1 MAIEVA
7 VMTMTMAVTTTPLS
21 LDMAHTMN
29 MIRDTPRI
37 ILALATT
44 MTGTMVVDTMIIG
57 TETETETETEIGTET
72 ETGTETDR
80 VPVVLEEEEEGCM
93 IALADSPLP
102 PLVPSCLLLTEV
114 RREGEGEMEGERER
128 GSGLC
133 TALHCTVCMWLS
145 PSLSTLC
152 VPCRVHSIYSLC
164 TLYMTNVPYI

>member
-1 MAIEVA
+1 
-7 VMTMTMAVTTTPLS
+7 
-21 LDMAHTMN
+21 MAHTMN
-29 MIRDTPRI
+29 LIRYTPRI

-102 PLVPSCLLLTEV
+102 PLVPSCRLLTEV
-114 RREGEGEMEGERER
+114 RREGEGEKEGERE
-128 GSGLC
+128 GA
-133 TALHCTVCMWLS
+133 ALHSSALYSVHVAFSFSLYSVC
-145 PSLSTLC
+145 SLSSALYIQLMY
-152 VPCRVHSIYSLC
+152 PIYDQC
-164 TLYMTNVPYI
+164 TLYMANILYSVMLQVHGRTCL